1 MNHEEMTTHDMQQCI
16 QYCRDCQRICMLTM
30 THCFAQGGEMCE
42 ATHIRL
48 LMDCAEMCQTS
59 ANFML
64 RASDLHPYTCAVCAQ
79 VCEQCKAACERF
91 PDSQQMRLC
100 ADACQ
105 RCADSCHYMAE
116 SSMTHH

>member
-1 MNHEEMTTHDMQQCI
+1 MSFADTTTHDMQQAI
-16 QYCRDCQRICMLTM
+16 QNCRDCQRICMVTI
-30 THCFAQGGEMCE
+30 THAFAQGGELFE
-42 ATHIRL
+42 ASLTRL

-91 PDSQQMRLC
+91 GDSEQMRLC

-116 SSMTHH
+116 HVVMAH

>member
-1 MNHEEMTTHDMQQCI
+1 MSHDETTTHDMQQCI
-16 QYCRDCQRICMLTM
+16 QNCRDCHRICMLTM
-30 THCFAQGGEMCE
+30 THCFAQGGELCE
-42 ATHIRL
+42 AIRL

-64 RASDLHPYTCAVCAQ
+64 RGSDAHPYTCAVCAQ
-79 VCEQCKAACERF
+79 VCEQCRGACERY
-91 PDSQQMRLC
+91 PDNQQMRGC

-116 SSMTHH
+116 SSVAA

>member
-1 MNHEEMTTHDMQQCI
+1 MIDHDTTTHDMQQCI
-16 QYCRDCQRICMLTM
+16 QNCRDCQRICMLTI

-48 LMDCAEMCQTS
+48 LMDCAEICQAS

-79 VCEQCKAACERF
+79 VCEQCKAACERYG
-91 PDSQQMRLC
+91 DSQQMRLC

-116 SSMTHH
+116 SAVTT